1 MGPIIGYALIYRR
14 NAHHL
19 SCAMQKMPYNFVVR
33 CVVHVQLIVRADRD
47 SSSALARVCVFLP
60 DGSATETMIVE
71 TCLMNRTAVSSL
83 LTSLY
88 CCRHQ
93 FIPCPAFSVV
103 SLPLRLEWNNGSYIY
118 HSRQQWLATVADT
131 CQFSAAMFTEPRAVV
146 FATAVNHH
154 CLHTVNATHYSTLDT
169 PK

>member
-103 SLPLRLEWNNGSYIY
+103 SLPLRLEWNNGSYIPL
-118 HSRQQWLATVADT
+118 QTTVAGYCLLYTSPSPRDR
-131 CQFSAAMFTEPRAVV
+131 QKSRMPSSA
-146 FATAVNHH
+146 
-154 CLHTVNATHYSTLDT
+154 
-169 PK
+169 